1 MNTSQKRFM
10 IMITMIL
17 FMTSACSKS
26 VSWKDNYIQTH
37 TKSPSK
43 TVENSDKIYEK
54 NESGYYDFTNLS
66 IDEDKLNDISIDD
79 LNNHTVFDTLTKW
92 PDSLPEGFHPTKLL
106 DDGKVAKLGLTK
118 LHDNDIDGSGVG
130 IAVIGDTLLTDHEE
144 IKDNLSFYVCMSKY
158 PDEASLTGVMMASIT
173 AGKNVGVAPKS
184 KLYYINDSIYNFE
197 TKENDCHNVAQDIIK
212 LIEMNKDLKNK
223 IRVIS
228 LSEGYFEKDY
238 PAKEKTK
245 NADELTDAIKKAK
258 EEGIEVLC
266 QNLMNPV
273 MEFTGLYKTP
283 YSDVNDI
290 HSYYLNEYDDSKIYV
305 PTNDITVA
313 SLYGNKDY
321 MYYIQGGQD
330 TVVPYVS
337 GLYALACQVNP
348 SIAFNDFLDSAKKT
362 AYKLNV
368 KDDNNKSCEI
378 MIIQPEKLMN
388 DIKAK

>member
-1 MNTSQKRFM
+1 MTA
-10 IMITMIL
+10 IM
-17 FMTSACSKS
+17 
-26 VSWKDNYIQTH
+26 
-37 TKSPSK
+37 
-43 TVENSDKIYEK
+43 
-54 NESGYYDFTNLS
+54 
-66 IDEDKLNDISIDD
+66 
-79 LNNHTVFDTLTKW
+79 
-92 PDSLPEGFHPTKLL
+92 
-106 DDGKVAKLGLTK
+106 
-118 LHDNDIDGSGVG
+118 LH
-130 IAVIGDTLLTDHEE
+130 
-144 IKDNLSFYVCMSKY
+144 
-158 PDEASLTGVMMASIT
+158 
-173 AGKNVGVAPKS
+173 
-184 KLYYINDSIYNFE
+184 
-197 TKENDCHNVAQDIIK
+197 
-212 LIEMNKDLKNK
+212 
-223 IRVIS
+223 RIS

-238 PAKEKTK
+238 PAKAKTK

-266 QNLMNPV
+266 ENPMNPV
-273 MEFTGLYKTP
+273 MEFTGLYKTS

-348 SIAFNDFLDSAKKT
+348 SIDFNDFLDSAKKT

-368 KDDNNKSCEI
+368 KDDNNKSYKI
-378 MIIQPEKLMN
+378 MIIQPEKLID